1 VETVEIFKTS
11 KPRVTFELIVIQER
25 NERLTQ
31 PSSPGSEETI
41 GRQGS
46 QRQTF
51 ASRVWSRSS
60 GLIGYSALLAGGTT
74 SFLIVRSLG
83 ERLDAPVIPA
93 DARPVGRSTPGQ
105 VDVALHVTATLAAVI
120 GLGFGLGRLLKYLGQ
135 PS

>member
-1 VETVEIFKTS
+1 M
-11 KPRVTFELIVIQER
+11 IQER
-25 NERLTQ
+25 NERLPQ
-31 PSSPGSEETI
+31 PSSPGSEETF

-46 QRQTF
+46 QSQTF

-60 GLIGYSALLAGGTT
+60 GLIGYSALLAGGVF

-83 ERLDAPVIPA
+83 EGLDAPVIPA
-93 DARPVGRSTPGQ
+93 DARPAGRSTPGQ
-105 VDVALHVTATLAAVI
+105 VDVMLHVTATLAAVI